1 MSQSSVVLAL
11 TNARSAEVLAVALH
25 SHFDSVAVV
34 HAQEHVR
41 PALLKFRAG
50 VAILDLEMISL
61 SELEALHRDLPHVL
75 LICTH
80 RVPDDEMWA
89 AALAAGAVDCFLTS
103 DVRHIVTLAAQ
114 PPGPQP
120 TENVA

>member
-1 MSQSSVVLAL
+1 MSQNSVVLAL
-11 TNARSAEVLAVALH
+11 THARSAEVLAVALH

-50 VAILDLEMISL
+50 VAVLDLEMVSL
-61 SELEALHRDLPHVL
+61 GEIEALHRDLPQVL

-80 RVPDDEMWA
+80 RVPDDAMWA
-89 AALAAGAVDCFLTS
+89 AALAAGAVDCFPTS
-103 DVRHIVTLAAQ
+103 DVRHIVHVAAH
-114 PPGPQP
+114 PPGPHP
-120 TENVA
+120 TRHAA